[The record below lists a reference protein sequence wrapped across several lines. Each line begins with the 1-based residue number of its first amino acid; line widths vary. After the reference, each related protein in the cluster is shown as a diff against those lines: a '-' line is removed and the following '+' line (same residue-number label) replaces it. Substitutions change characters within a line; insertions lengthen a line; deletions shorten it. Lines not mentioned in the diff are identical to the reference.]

1 MDDKNYLSGDL
12 YEEDALKDE
21 SVDESRPPVKIS
33 YLIKEFLNGSFTV
46 KGIILSRLPFI
57 AFLIFVVLI
66 YIGNGYHA
74 QSIARDMDKMT
85 KEVKELRTK
94 SLMLTKEYM
103 FMSRQ
108 TEIIKEIHRKH
119 INLEIPVE
127 SPIIIK

>member
-1 MDDKNYLSGDL
+1 MDEKDYLSGDL

-21 SVDESRPPVKIS
+21 NIDESRPPVKIS
-33 YLIKEFLNGSFTV
+33 YLIKEFLNGSITV
-46 KGIILSRLPFI
+46 KGLILSQLPFI
-57 AFLIFVVLI
+57 AFFIFGILI

-74 QSIARDMDKMT
+74 QSVARDIDRVS
-85 KEVKELRTK
+85 KEEKELRTK

-108 TEIIKEIHRKH
+108 TEIIKEIQRKH
-119 INLEIPVE
+119 INLEVPVE